1 VVEHCLN
8 VTKVALRL
16 AEAFR
21 RKGYRV
27 DLSLVEA
34 GAILHDLGRSK
45 THGTEHGAVGGRIA
59 RKLGIPEEVARIV
72 ERHVGAGLSRDE
84 AKRLGIPDGDY
95 IPETLEEKIVTYADK
110 LVEGDHEVDIQV
122 TIDHFAEEL
131 GADHPAVDRLRRLHK
146 EMVEAVG
153 PKF

>member
-1 VVEHCLN
+1 VEHCLN

-16 AEAFR
+16 AEAFK

-27 DLSLVEA
+27 DLPLVEA

-45 THGTEHGAVGGRIA
+45 THGTEHGAVGGWIA
-59 RKLGIPEEVARIV
+59 RKLGLPEEVARIV

-122 TIDHFAEEL
+122 TVDHFAEEL
-131 GADHPAVDRLRRLHK
+131 GADHSAVDRLRRLHR